1 MLIKMKD
8 PFKPDTQN
16 VLIDLL
22 TAVIVIVLIIIAV
35 NIIFTFI

>member
-8 PFKPDTQN
+8 PFKPDTWH
-16 VLIDLL
+16 VFFDLL
-22 TAVIVIVLIIIAV
+22 AAVFIIVLIIIAV